1 MELDILQQILS
12 KLTSIEDDIK
22 DLKHGQAELVQGQ
35 AKLVQGQAK
44 LEQGQAELT
53 TLVHGIIQHQ
63 NEDYALLQTVNDK
76 VTNLAN
82 ISETHEQKFQKLKM
96 L

>member
-12 KLTSIEDDIK
+12 KLTSIEVDIK
-22 DLKHGQAELVQGQ
+22 DLKQGQ
-35 AKLVQGQAK
+35 IKLEQGQVK

-53 TLVHGIIQHQ
+53 SLVHGVIQHQ

-76 VTNLAN
+76 VTNLAS